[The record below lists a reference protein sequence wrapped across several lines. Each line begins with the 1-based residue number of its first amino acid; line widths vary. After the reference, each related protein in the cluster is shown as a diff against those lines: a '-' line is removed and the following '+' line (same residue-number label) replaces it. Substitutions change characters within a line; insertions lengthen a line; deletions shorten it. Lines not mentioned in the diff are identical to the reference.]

1 MGGPIPN
8 SNTSLFL
15 QHPKK
20 YQSVIFYSHKSV
32 IFCGRVY
39 LQKYNLPCDIF
50 VCQTLRDG
58 GRTICNYEERV
69 RRERGRELSFMQGST
84 FKNRIFLEV
93 CFFSEN
99 WRITQSVCNYIW
111 REGEIQRE
119 RYVQGSTSRYRICLE
134 V

>member
-1 MGGPIPN
+1 MLFKIFFQISHPLVLFNRLHNWVFFFMFICGRPN
-8 SNTSLFL
+8 SQFQHLPFL
-15 QHPKK
+15 TTPKEVSK
-20 YQSVIFYSHKSV
+20 YNFFYSHKSV

-99 WRITQSVCNYIW
+99 
-111 REGEIQRE
+111 
-119 RYVQGSTSRYRICLE
+119 
-134 V
+134 